1 MAEKQ
6 AARWLLTTPPSAGVD
21 VNGPTS
27 IFKSIAKPDL
37 LKYYSGCPVD
47 ISVNSNEFSGEAGI
61 DRMVNLIKSFCNL
74 GGQIMTITSTSVEDL
89 RDAQVNPQNHKDLRV
104 RMGGLS
110 AYFIAMAPVQ
120 QENIIKR
127 FAKGA

>member
-1 MAEKQ
+1 
-6 AARWLLTTPPSAGVD
+6 
-21 VNGPTS
+21 
-27 IFKSIAKPDL
+27 
-37 LKYYSGCPVD
+37 
-47 ISVNSNEFSGEAGI
+47 
-61 DRMVNLIKSFCNL
+61 
-74 GGQIMTITSTSVEDL
+74 MTITSTSVEDL